1 MQEFDSL
8 IAAEVL
14 ALSVCDLFPGTQLV
28 ESKAT
33 SLGFFYDFLI
43 EQPIDQQALPLLEE
57 KMRAVIKEDLQVEVL
72 DMMRENAAQLF
83 LHYDQSFKSEALLEA
98 ESNIVQILRI
108 GKFHDYI
115 VSTDEE
121 LLVGNST
128 TLAGA
133 IKLVSIARI
142 DRYIENVGDLA
153 VVRIEGIAASD
164 KQILKKA
171 YKKYEAAKACD
182 PIQLGQEMELFVQ
195 HPTLMPGSLIWQPKG
210 AALREHLLQIWKTIT
225 QKQGFQSVTTP
236 GFVQKN
242 EKNRAERNTTST
254 FVEMEEIDYL
264 PLPDKASLHAAYVS
278 SQVVN
283 IQELPLRLA
292 EISERFESL
301 KEIEINGLHQSRVY
315 TADNIEVF
323 CQEEQVQQE
332 LISYLQFFD
341 KTFRILDFEYQWYL
355 VALRSKASIGTPAEW
370 KQNAAWLT
378 KALDASG
385 FSYHHEN
392 RQSANQGPRIELRL
406 RDPLDREWVAS
417 WLEINALC
425 TKQFDLRYQG
435 NDSKMHRL
443 VMISGSL
450 YSSLERLVALLIE
463 RYRGELPLWLA
474 PEQIRLL
481 PMGERHMERAQ
492 TVSTTMKNDGFRV
505 KVDPKNE
512 SLGCKVHAAVKARVP
527 YIVILGDKENKEEI
541 ITVRSCNQ
549 SKTVGMKLEE
559 LLTQLKIELDRQ
571 KEM

>member
-28 ESKAT
+28 ESKT
-33 SLGFFYDFLI
+33 TDNGFFYDFFI
-43 EQPIDQQALPLLEE
+43 EQPVDEQALPLLEE
-57 KMRAVIKEDLQVEVL
+57 KVRALIKEELSVEVL

-83 LHYDQSFKSEALLEA
+83 IHHTQSFKAETLLEA
-98 ESNIVQILRI
+98 SSNIVQILRI

-115 VSTDEE
+115 ESNEE
-121 LLVGNST
+121 LLIGDST
-128 TLAGA
+128 ALAGS
-133 IKLVSIARI
+133 IKLVSISRI
-142 DRYIENVGDLA
+142 NRYLERVGELA
-153 VVRIEGIAASD
+153 VIRIEGIVASD
-164 KQILKKA
+164 KQALKKA

-182 PIQLGQEMELFVQ
+182 PLQLGKELEFFVQ
-195 HPTLMPGSLIWQPKG
+195 QETLMQGSLIWQPKG
-210 AALREHLLQIWKTIT
+210 VTLREHLIQIWKNVA
-225 QKQGFQSVTTP
+225 QQQEFQSIATP
-236 GFVQKN
+236 GFTKYN
-242 EKNRAERNTTST
+242 EKFRVDRNTPSHL
-254 FVEMEEIDYL
+254 FEMEETDYL
-264 PLPDKASLHAAYVS
+264 PLSDKATLHAAYVS
-278 SQVVN
+278 TQVIN
-283 IQELPLRLA
+283 AQELPLRLA
-292 EISERFESL
+292 EISEKFDPL
-301 KEIEINGLHQSRVY
+301 KEIDIYGLHQSRIY
-315 TADNIEVF
+315 TADYMDVF

-355 VALRSKASIGTPAEW
+355 VALRSKASIGTSAEW

-385 FSYHHEN
+385 FSYCHEN
-392 RQSANQGPRIELRL
+392 RQSASQGPRIELRL
-406 RDPLDREWVAS
+406 RDPFDREWVAS
-417 WLEINALC
+417 WLEINALN
-425 TKQFDLRYQG
+425 TKQFDLKYQG

-450 YSSLERLVALLIE
+450 YSSLERLIALLIE

-481 PMGERHMERAQ
+481 PMGERHIKCAQ
-492 TVSTTMKNDGFRV
+492 AVSVKMKDEGFRV
-505 KVDPKNE
+505 RIDPKNE

-527 YIVILGDKENKEEI
+527 YIVILGDKELKEEI

-549 SKTVGMKLEE
+549 NKTVGMKLEE

-571 KEM
+571 II